1 MLVGVLVVLAACTAD
16 TTDDEDTTTTTTT
29 TATTAT
35 TESDEDTTATTPA
48 TSEDEKVLRIA
59 VSDDTS
65 DWESGT
71 TGLPNLEVWIPGTG
85 SWFPDTSF
93 GSDVIEE
100 AGPFPV
106 GEATEIFIY
115 PEGREDPEFAVEVV
129 VDADIIAGSV
139 RDMIQIT
146 MDDATV
152 NVFGAPIPGFEV
164 DFQR

>member
-1 MLVGVLVVLAACTAD
+1 MTLLTMLVAVLVVLSACTAD
-16 TTDDEDTTTTTTT
+16 TTEGDE
-29 TATTAT
+29 ATTA
-35 TESDEDTTATTPA
+35 A
-48 TSEDEKVLRIA
+48 TSEDEKVLRVA
-59 VSDDTS
+59 VNDDTS

-71 TGLPNLEVWIPGTG
+71 SGLPNLEVWMPGTG

-139 RDMIQIT
+139 RDMIQINI
-146 MDDATV
+146 DDSTV
-152 NVFGAPIPGFEV
+152 NVNGAPIPGFEV
-164 DFQR
+164 AFQR